1 MRLLEAAYA
10 VLTAPITLLT
20 EREWYSD
27 DEIGTHTRLYAE
39 SDPGTPCI
47 LAQR

>member
-1 MRLLEAAYA
+1 MRLSEAAYA

-20 EREWYSD
+20 ESEWYSGN
-27 DEIGTHTRLYAE
+27 EVATRTRLDVE

>member
-20 EREWYSD
+20 EREWHSD
-27 DEIGTHTRLYAE
+27 DEIGTHTRLDAE
-39 SDPGTPCI
+39 SDPEIPCI
-47 LAQR
+47 LARH